1 MNMFRYEFACN
12 VFDAK
17 TSPTNVE
24 TSMIT
29 ACSNAK
35 TELEYYNKEQ
45 QLAHFPTNNVACYVN
60 LLGGINWIIPHY
72 YNVWF
77 IKREKGFLDIIVT
90 SRLMIS
96 FVIFDDEQIIK
107 NHRWKRFIVST
118 IPPFKITNNFNSPRI
133 FVVFL
138 LFNYFFEALS
148 TFELH
153 KENIRTISLIINDTK
168 NYYLSMIISRS
179 KLFIYYASNNF
190 HVFDINE
197 DISMLF
203 EW

>member
-45 QLAHFPTNNVACYVN
+45 QLAHFPANNVACYVN

-90 SRLMIS
+90 SRLMIN

-107 NHRWKRFIVST
+107 NHRWKRFIDLFHRLKLRIIST
-118 IPPFKITNNFNSPRI
+118 LPAFSSCSF
-133 FVVFL
+133 
-138 LFNYFFEALS
+138 
-148 TFELH
+148 
-153 KENIRTISLIINDTK
+153 SLIIFLKLCPLLSYTK
-168 NYYLSMIISRS
+168 RI
-179 KLFIYYASNNF
+179 
-190 HVFDINE
+190 
-197 DISMLF
+197 F
-203 EW
+203 EQYHLLLTIRKTVIFPR